1 MSELIKSYDNAAGR
15 TAQVRYD
22 TAHYPRPF
30 WVEARA
36 AAASSF
42 GVASRGVKMLCG
54 TYRTQEEAEHAAAHF
69 MATGDLPAAAEGSR
83 LRAEGATPRQAGVA
97 SPKPKTAQK
106 PREGVDGVPG
116 AVSTHAAPETHFA
129 TPLQRQGG
137 AN

>member
-1 MSELIKSYDNAAGR
+1 MSELLKSYDNAAGR

-22 TAHYPRPF
+22 TARYPRPF

-69 MATGDLPAAAEGSR
+69 MATGDLPKPEIHKNA
-83 LRAEGATPRQAGVA
+83 
-97 SPKPKTAQK
+97 PKTALPPQGGTST
-106 PREGVDGVPG
+106 RPG
-116 AVSTHAAPETHFA
+116 AKNDFA
-129 TPLQRQGG
+129 TPLQRQSEPLSRHSSNG
-137 AN
+137 AEADAQTPATRVSANS